1 MQVRVLYHDNC
12 FDGAASAALFS
23 EFYRVCIEGESAFEY
38 VGMQHGPGN
47 VFAGAFTPVAR
58 EPSPSEPPRRKL
70 IEHVCVDFRYSP
82 DARLDWWFDHHQ
94 SAFVTP
100 EDEVHFQ
107 QAHNPRHFY
116 DPHAQSCSKFLS
128 RKVAEV
134 YGFDAVPYR
143 ELIEWADLIDGAKFA
158 SPAQAVECKEPALQ
172 LMQWVEHNRDPE
184 LKLRFIADLRSCGL
198 TEIAGREYVQSAL
211 SPLWVQRD
219 VQIQLLRERAI
230 FEDGVVFYDLLD
242 QPPGPVSKF
251 APYYLFPDAHYVVG
265 LSMLPG
271 RAKISV
277 GSNPWHGER
286 RTANIASLCG
296 QYGGGGHPAVGA
308 VSLNAS
314 EADRMRAI
322 GSEML
327 GVLRAAARN
336 EGAGKAAGPDS
347 K

>member
-100 EDEVHFQ
+100 DDEVHFQ

-198 TEIAGREYVQSAL
+198 TEIAGRDYVQTAL
-211 SPLWVQRD
+211 SPVWAQRD
-219 VQIQLLRERAI
+219 VQIKLLRERAI

-242 QPPGPVSKF
+242 QTPGPVSKF

-327 GVLRAAARN
+327 SVLRAAARN
-336 EGAGKAAGPDS
+336 ERAGTTSPTS

>member
-23 EFYRVCIEGESAFEY
+23 EFYRVCIEGDSAFEY
-38 VGMQHGPGN
+38 IGMQHGPGN
-47 VFAGAFTPVAR
+47 VFAGSFSPVAK
-58 EPSPSEPPRRKL
+58 EPSSGWGEAPRRKL
-70 IEHVCVDFRYSP
+70 IEHACVDFRYSP

-100 EDEVHFQ
+100 EDELHFR

-116 DPHAQSCSKFLS
+116 DPHAQSCCKFLT
-128 RKVAEV
+128 RKAAEV
-134 YGFDAVPYR
+134 YGFDAAPYR

-198 TEIAGREYVQSAL
+198 TEIAGRDYVQRGIA
-211 SPLWVQRD
+211 PLLAQRD
-219 VQIQLLRERAI
+219 AQIALLRERARI
-230 FEDGVVFYDLLD
+230 EDGVVFYDLLD

-251 APYYLFPDAHYVVG
+251 APYYLFPEAHYVVG

-308 VSLNAS
+308 VSLSSA
-314 EADRMRAI
+314 EADRVRVI
-322 GSEML
+322 GGEML
-327 GVLRAAARN
+327 AVLRAAARN
-336 EGAGKAAGPDS
+336 ERG
-347 K
+347 